1 MFLLAV
7 IAAVTVPPEQ
17 AGTTVR
23 IVRAQAAKKAEWER
37 ARRKREIVIQENGR
51 KITVRLIEFE

>member
-7 IAAVTVPPEQ
+7 IAAVTVPSEQ
-17 AGTTVR
+17 AGATVR
-23 IVRAQAAKKAEWER
+23 IVRAQAVKKAEWER